1 MVLPGTDKFAR
12 SPMFGSCNHIEQ
24 GYDEGMNGS
33 GALANL
39 PEALVPSGLADGA
52 AGSGVLESV
61 LVAQR
66 RSECVAFCRTM
77 SAVYA
82 LFRDQYGERESA
94 FLASDPIG
102 GADFYAVRRELSLAY
117 EAVKAEISVALRIG
131 PAATETVIEQAVGF
145 VERVPRVFALI
156 GRNVLSPRGGMEALS
171 RARALTGAQALEFD
185 ERLADLLTAD
195 PLQLVSVPAL
205 REAADHL
212 VHEIDPVAAERRRRM
227 AEEDRRVTFR
237 PAEDGMAAAYALLT
251 AHEGLELGVRV
262 DEIAET
268 VCESDPRTVAQRRAD
283 GLMMLVRG
291 YVTLGCWC
299 AVPGCPLQEA
309 RPVGDTGPDDE
320 GVRVVTRYRTLIHVV
335 VNEKTLVDPGDTDAG
350 FLLGHGPITAQYAR
364 DLAARDDAVLRP
376 FGEELPDT
384 SEIEKGG
391 AAAQVAAPSDPE
403 ANRDIELGADGAGTA
418 SAPAD
423 EVVDSVADAACTAG
437 TLAAAEPTQPA
448 ADEISLAD
456 ADADADRDHDQ
467 AESPARPSP
476 RQPRAAWFRA
486 TGIDMTHREPAGV
499 LLAARCC
506 HAGLAVIA
514 DSALEAEVD
523 APEAEVDDAPESE
536 SESESESASA
546 SETLDLEPATSAE
559 ATARECDSSQRVDE
573 PAAEVQGTA
582 LSIPTPATAVSPR
595 ALVIAQGSTGYRFSA
610 DLTRYLA
617 LLYPRCVFPLCTR
630 PASRCQLDHA
640 REYDHRDPSRGGAT
654 TAGNGQPLCLP
665 HHQLK
670 TAGLWTDARLP
681 DGRILWIG
689 PTGQRIVVDPTRT
702 ILALFPDLARI
713 AWTTPEAA
721 SQRKVSSPGGP
732 TRLQTEHAR
741 RERLRAAHLDALARE
756 RDERD
761 ERGNVSSVEHHL
773 ETVLA
778 GRNPA
783 HHPPPDEPPPF

>member
-12 SPMFGSCNHIEQ
+12 SLMFGSCNHIEQ
-24 GYDEGMNGS
+24 GYDEGVNGS
-33 GALANL
+33 SALTNL

-82 LFRDQYGERESA
+82 LFRDRYGERESA

-131 PAATETVIEQAVGF
+131 PTATETVIEQAVGF
-145 VERVPRVFALI
+145 VERLPRVFALI

-171 RARALTGAQALEFD
+171 RARALTGAQAVEFD
-185 ERLADLLTAD
+185 ERLAELLVAD

-268 VCESDPRTVAQRRAD
+268 VCESDPRTAAQRRAD

-299 AVPGCPLQEA
+299 TVPGCPLREA
-309 RPVGDTGPDDE
+309 RPVGDAGPDDE

-335 VNEKTLVDPGDTDAG
+335 VNEKTLADPGNSDAG
-350 FLLGHGPITAQYAR
+350 FLIGHGPITAQYAR
-364 DLAARDDAVLRP
+364 DLAARDDALLRP

-418 SAPAD
+418 SAPSGEVAD
-423 EVVDSVADAACTAG
+423 VVADAACTGGAS
-437 TLAAAEPTQPA
+437 AAADPTQPA
-448 ADEISLAD
+448 ANEISPAD
-456 ADADADRDHDQ
+456 ADHDRGHDHDHDQ
-467 AESPARPSP
+467 PESPARPSS

-506 HAGLAVIA
+506 HAGPAVIA

-523 APEAEVDDAPESE
+523 DAPE
-536 SESESESASA
+536 SA
-546 SETLDLEPATSAE
+546 SETLDLQPATSAE
-559 ATARECDSSQRVDE
+559 ATATECDSPPRVDE
-573 PAAEVQGTA
+573 PAAEAQGTA
-582 LSIPTPATAVSPR
+582 LPSPVPPAVSAR
-595 ALVIAQGSTGYRFSA
+595 VLVIAQGSSGYRFSA
-610 DLTRYLA
+610 DLTRYLV

-630 PASRCQLDHA
+630 PASRCQIDHA
-640 REYDHRDPSRGGAT
+640 REYDHRDPGRGGAT
-654 TAGNGQPLCLP
+654 TAGNGQPLCVP

-689 PTGQRIVVDPTRT
+689 PTGERIIVDPTRT

-713 AWTTPEAA
+713 AWITPEAA
-721 SQRKVSSPGGP
+721 SQRKAPSPGGP
-732 TRLQTEHAR
+732 TRLQKEHAR
-741 RERLRAAHLDALARE
+741 RERLRAAHLDALVRE
-756 RDERD
+756 RDER
-761 ERGNVSSVEHHL
+761 ENVSSVEHHL

>member
-1 MVLPGTDKFAR
+1 M
-12 SPMFGSCNHIEQ
+12 
-24 GYDEGMNGS
+24 
-33 GALANL
+33 
-39 PEALVPSGLADGA
+39 
-52 AGSGVLESV
+52 
-61 LVAQR
+61 
-66 RSECVAFCRTM
+66 
-77 SAVYA
+77 YA
-82 LFRDQYGERESA
+82 LFRDRYGERESA

-117 EAVKAEISVALRIG
+117 EAVKTEISAALRIG
-131 PAATETVIEQAVGF
+131 PAAAETAIEQAVGF
-145 VERVPRVFALI
+145 VERLPRVFALI
-156 GRNVLSPRGGMEALS
+156 GRHVLSPRGGMEALS

-185 ERLADLLTAD
+185 GRLADLLTAD

-262 DEIAET
+262 DEIAGT
-268 VCESDPRTVAQRRAD
+268 VCESDPRTVAQRRVD

-309 RPVGDTGPDDE
+309 RPVGDTGSDDE

-335 VNEKTLVDPGDTDAG
+335 VNEKTLADSQNTDAG

-384 SEIEKGG
+384 TECEPAG
-391 AAAQVAAPSDPE
+391 AAAHVAAPSEPE
-403 ANRDIELGADGAGTA
+403 PSSPEPSNPELINAEPTVGEAGATGAVDDA
-418 SAPAD
+418 DDQEQSSAPASGGSARRPPR
-423 EVVDSVADAACTAG
+423 SV
-437 TLAAAEPTQPA
+437 
-448 ADEISLAD
+448 
-456 ADADADRDHDQ
+456 
-467 AESPARPSP
+467 
-476 RQPRAAWFRA
+476 WFRTPGLDLSRRA
-486 TGIDMTHREPAGV
+486 PASV

-506 HAGLAVIA
+506 HTGLPVVT
-514 DSALEAEVD
+514 EA
-523 APEAEVDDAPESE
+523 APA
-536 SESESESASA
+536 
-546 SETLDLEPATSAE
+546 
-559 ATARECDSSQRVDE
+559 ECDSPQRVDE
-573 PAAEVQGTA
+573 PAAEDQGTA
-582 LSIPTPATAVSPR
+582 LPTPTPTTAVSPR
-595 ALVIAQGSTGYRFSA
+595 ALVIAQGSGGYRFSA
-610 DLTRYLA
+610 DLIRYLA

-640 REYDHRDPSRGGAT
+640 REYDHRDPARGGAT
-654 TAGNGQPLCLP
+654 AAGNGQPLCVP

-689 PTGQRIVVDPTRT
+689 PTGERIIVDPSRT

-713 AWTTPEAA
+713 AWTTPEATA
-721 SQRKVSSPGGP
+721 RRTTPSPGGP
-732 TRLQTEHAR
+732 TRLQKEHVR

-756 RDERD
+756 RDEC
-761 ERGNVSSVEHHL
+761 ENVSAVEHHL
-773 ETVLA
+773 GTVLA
-778 GRNPA
+778 GRDPA
-783 HHPPPDEPPPF
+783 LHPPPDEPPPF